1 MATETRTDGRHTQ
14 LDDRAQMGDQA
25 RMGTG
30 TASRNERAEPM
41 RTQQYDPRMSAQPA
55 PAQAQ
60 EIRSTG
66 NETKN
71 AFLTTEFWIYLAAV
85 AAVLIASQLVG
96 RTANHADYF
105 RADKAWWFIS
115 LLTIGYL
122 GSRGL
127 AKAGSSTRTKFRDN
141 DRR

>member
-14 LDDRAQMGDQA
+14 MGDQA
-25 RMGTG
+25 HMSNQ
-30 TASRNERAEPM
+30 TASRAEPM
-41 RTQQYDPRMSAQPA
+41 RTQQYDPRMSAQMS
-55 PAQAQ
+55 PAQVQ
-60 EIRSTG
+60 EIRPTG

-85 AAVLIASQLVG
+85 AGVLIASYLVG
-96 RTANHADYF
+96 SNANHADYF
-105 RADKAWWFIS
+105 RADKAWWFIA

-127 AKAGSSTRTKFRDN
+127 AKAGSPTRSKARDN
-141 DRR
+141 PRR

>member
-1 MATETRTDGRHTQ
+1 MATETRTDGRHN
-14 LDDRAQMGDQA
+14 QMGDQA
-25 RMGTG
+25 HMSNQ
-30 TASRNERAEPM
+30 TASRAEPM
-41 RTQQYDPRMSAQPA
+41 RTQQYDPRMSAQMS
-55 PAQAQ
+55 PAQVQ
-60 EIRSTG
+60 EIRPTG

-71 AFLTTEFWIYLAAV
+71 AFMTTEFWIYLAAV
-85 AAVLIASQLVG
+85 AATLIASYLVG

-105 RADKAWWFIS
+105 RADKAWWFIT

-127 AKAGSSTRTKFRDN
+127 AKAGSPTRSKARDN

>member
-14 LDDRAQMGDQA
+14 MGDQA
-25 RMGTG
+25 HMSNQ
-30 TASRNERAEPM
+30 TASRAERAEPM
-41 RTQQYDPRMSAQPA
+41 RTQQYDPRMSAQPS
-55 PAQAQ
+55 PAQIQ
-60 EIRSTG
+60 EIRPTG

-71 AFLTTEFWIYLAAV
+71 AFMTTEFWIYLAAV
-85 AAVLIASQLVG
+85 AATLIASYLVG

-105 RADKAWWFIS
+105 LADKAWWFIT

-127 AKAGSSTRTKFRDN
+127 AKAGSPTRSKARDN